1 MREILFRGQYD
12 KDMWIEG
19 NPIVTNDGTF
29 IYFGNGHA
37 YWNNAEQCMQV
48 ENLLKVE
55 PETVGQFTG
64 LLDMNGKKIFEG
76 DIIDDD
82 RELYAVVTYF
92 ESISSFLAQSGS
104 TTWNLNEGNPNRDCK
119 LQYTE
124 VVGNIHDNPELLEVK

>member
-1 MREILFRGQYD
+1 
-12 KDMWIEG
+12 MWIEG

-76 DIIDDD
+76 DIFSLGDPNILYIVQWHDTGFSGKQIRSTSYVGLSYWRD
-82 RELYAVVTYF
+82 RIE
-92 ESISSFLAQSGS
+92 I
-104 TTWNLNEGNPNRDCK
+104 
-119 LQYTE
+119 
-124 VVGNIHDNPELLEVK
+124 VGNIHDNPELLEVK

>member
-76 DIIDDD
+76 DIFSLGDPNILYIVQWHDTGFSGKQIRSTSYVGLSYWRD
-82 RELYAVVTYF
+82 RIE
-92 ESISSFLAQSGS
+92 I
-104 TTWNLNEGNPNRDCK
+104 
-119 LQYTE
+119 
-124 VVGNIHDNPELLEVK
+124 VGNIHDNPELLEVK

>member
-19 NPIVTNDGTF
+19 NTIVTNDGTF

-76 DIIDDD
+76 DIFSLGDPNILYIVQWHDTGFSGKQIRSTSYVGLSYWRD
-82 RELYAVVTYF
+82 RIE
-92 ESISSFLAQSGS
+92 I
-104 TTWNLNEGNPNRDCK
+104 
-119 LQYTE
+119 
-124 VVGNIHDNPELLEVK
+124 VGNIHDNPELLEVK

>member
-64 LLDMNGKKIFEG
+64 LLDRNESKIFEG
-76 DIIDDD
+76 DIIVFGESKPHKICMSNGAWLA
-82 RELYAVVTYF
+82 RNIIPNNYHYYGVTLGCIQQG
-92 ESISSFLAQSGS
+92 EI
-104 TTWNLNEGNPNRDCK
+104 K
-119 LQYTE
+119 II
-124 VVGNIHDNPELLEVK
+124 GNIHDNPELLEVK